1 MPRQTLRFVLVLLLW
16 ITTPV
21 AAQNLLSQL
30 PSDGTSA
37 RFLMEFKTTD
47 DDKEMAAIGTLNIS
61 SVGKEMVDQQPCR
74 WIELYYAVVVNNR
87 EIKITEKL
95 LIPEKYCQAG
105 QAPLAHVIKTKAYI
119 QRGNRDPEPLADAL
133 DALVS
138 PIPIVLYGSLED
150 QQPLAK
156 KPVESKLGKL
166 PSEGL
171 KGNFNYQKEGRQ
183 VTCQVTTWR
192 HEKAPF
198 GIVRA
203 ELSNIKIDQQPAFSI
218 SLTLNAVL
226 KNTRSRFPELK

>member
-1 MPRQTLRFVLVLLLW
+1 MPQQTLRFLLVLLLG
-16 ITTPV
+16 IATPV

-37 RFLMEFKTTD
+37 RFLMKFKTIG

-61 SVGKEMVDQQPCR
+61 SVGKETVDQQPCR
-74 WIELYYAVVVNNR
+74 WIEVYYAVTVNNR

-95 LIPEKYCQAG
+95 LIPEKYCLAG
-105 QAPLAHVIKTKAYI
+105 QAPLTHVIKTKAYI
-119 QRGNRDPEPLADAL
+119 QRGNREPEPLADAL

-150 QQPLAK
+150 QQPLGK
-156 KPVESKLGKL
+156 KLVESKLGKL
-166 PSEGL
+166 SSEGL

-192 HEKAPF
+192 HQKAPF
-198 GIVRA
+198 GIVQA
-203 ELSNIKIDQQPAFSI
+203 ELNDIKIGQQPAFSI
-218 SLTLNAVL
+218 LLTLNAIL

>member
-1 MPRQTLRFVLVLLLW
+1 MPRQTLRFLLVLLLW

-30 PSDGTSA
+30 PADDTSA
-37 RFLMEFKTTD
+37 RFLMEFKTTG
-47 DDKEMAAIGTLNIS
+47 DDKDMAAIGTLNIS
-61 SVGKEMVDQQPCR
+61 SVGKETVDQQPCR
-74 WIELYYAVVVNNR
+74 WIELYYAVTVNNR

-105 QAPLAHVIKTKAYI
+105 QAPLAHVIKAKAYI

-156 KPVESKLGKL
+156 KTVESKLGKL

-171 KGNFNYQKEGRQ
+171 KGNFKYQKEGRQ

-198 GIVRA
+198 GIVQA
-203 ELSNIKIDQQPAFSI
+203 ELSDIKIDQQPAFSI